1 MQQDPL
7 SVTHLKGT
15 ALGTLW
21 WHRSHF
27 SLKQGAVLGLL
38 GVKTSLENLKNP
50 DREQVIETAAITR
63 NRNCCEPYHCYCL
76 INIAQ
81 FVFSVKCL
89 FFFFL
94 MSIFWRLRISMD
106 TREGRPTAEAAA
118 TGDAMLRKGKDR

>member
-7 SVTHLKGT
+7 SVTHLKAA

-27 SLKQGAVLGLL
+27 LLKQGAVLGLL

-50 DREQVIETAAITR
+50 DRDQVMETATITR

-76 INIAQ
+76 IKIAQ
-81 FVFSVKCL
+81 FVFSV
-89 FFFFL
+89 
-94 MSIFWRLRISMD
+94 LRISTD